1 MNPEER
7 ITTYLATHRSS
18 LEFSTIDRTVKD
30 VKLSVFY
37 GMSPISDEEIRQIVA
52 RWASFN
58 AIGMFRGLPSVDPSA
73 PAPATGAPPTP
84 SNSDMIDAVKKA
96 ISSVI
101 DGVTIGKKDAN
112 INIGVTGPTANLK
125 KGDNSVSLGV
135 SWGGT
140 LKLDAAS
147 GPFHFS
153 GNLSKDKWEITL
165 SFPEDTYIPDLSSL
179 GKVFTEGERAVGK
192 MADATRSFNNLSD
205 TGRIGALIKP
215 NAAAVQ
221 DAVDAVSGIANA
233 PKKGGASFGFKLG
246 SPEPGPGQQ
255 GMPGGV
261 QGSLV
266 FTYVF

>member
-125 KGDNSVSLGV
+125 KGDSSVSLGV

-246 SPEPGPGQQ
+246 SPDPGPGQQ
-255 GMPGGV
+255 GIPGGV
-261 QGSLV
+261 QGSFV

>member
-7 ITTYLATHRSS
+7 ITTYLATHRAA

-30 VKLSVFY
+30 VKLSVFF
-37 GMSPISDEEIRQIVA
+37 GISPISDDEIRKIVA

-58 AIGMFRGLPSVDPSA
+58 AIGMFRGLPNIDPSA
-73 PAPATGAPPTP
+73 TPAATGAPAAT
-84 SNSDMIDAVKKA
+84 SNSDLIDAVKKA
-96 ISSVI
+96 ISSVN

-125 KGDNSVSLGV
+125 KGDSSVSLGV

-140 LKLDAAS
+140 LKLDAES

-192 MADATRSFNNLSD
+192 MADATRSFNNLND
-205 TGRIGALIKP
+205 TSRIGALIKP

-221 DAVDAVSGIANA
+221 DAVEAVSGIANA

-246 SPEPGPGQQ
+246 SPDAGPGQQ